1 MPINKKTTLKLQAEH
16 GNELPIS
23 AGFFFINPFEVVYY
37 AGGTSNKYR
46 HFAGSYAIQWTMI
59 NYAMIMVLIDTISMV
74 LAVIL
79 VKTLKM
85 LESLNL
91 KRFQCRRN

>member
-1 MPINKKTTLKLQAEH
+1 MVMNYQFQR
-16 GNELPIS
+16 
-23 AGFFFINPFEVVYY
+23 GFFFINPFEVVYY

-59 NYAMIMVLIDTISMV
+59 NYAIDHGIDRYNFYGISGNFSEDV
-74 LAVIL
+74 
-79 VKTLKM
+79 KM

>member
-1 MPINKKTTLKLQAEH
+1 MR
-16 GNELPIS
+16 
-23 AGFFFINPFEVVYY
+23 
-37 AGGTSNKYR
+37 GTSNKYR

-59 NYAMIMVLIDTISMV
+59 NYAIDHGIDRYNFYGISGNFSEDV
-74 LAVIL
+74 
-79 VKTLKM
+79 KM